1 MFSNNQNNHKLA
13 LEAKTSK

>member
-13 LEAKTSK
+13 LEAQTSK